1 MSDIIDDPID
11 MIASGPTIIDK
22 SNYEDALKIV
32 NKYKL
37 VLSDKALEHLK
48 MPTVKILNNSKV
60 ILG

>member
-1 MSDIIDDPID
+1 